1 MTDFRT
7 RRERLVDRLESRGRV
22 ERRATL
28 DALRAVPRHAFVP
41 EGQSRAAYEDRPLPI
56 GEGQTISAPHMVG
69 IMTDLLA
76 PRPGDRILEIGTGCG
91 YHAAVTS
98 EIVAGGRADGG
109 RFDGDRRGDDD
120 GADDGGG
127 DDDGAGDDDTGN
139 DTAGGIYS
147 VEYHERLAERARERL
162 AELGYGVAVRTGDGH
177 DGWPTHAPYD
187 AAYLTCAASE
197 IPASVIEQVHT
208 GGRIVAPVEAGRLGG
223 QTLVRATK
231 RADGG
236 LDREE
241 HGGVRFVSMQGSE

>member
-91 YHAAVTS
+91 YHADHPLLDSSSAYS
-98 EIVAGGRADGG
+98 RAM
-109 RFDGDRRGDDD
+109 
-120 GADDGGG
+120 
-127 DDDGAGDDDTGN
+127 
-139 DTAGGIYS
+139 S
-147 VEYHERLAERARERL
+147 LANAMS
-162 AELGYGVAVRTGDGH
+162 
-177 DGWPTHAPYD
+177 P
-187 AAYLTCAASE
+187 S
-197 IPASVIEQVHT
+197 
-208 GGRIVAPVEAGRLGG
+208 
-223 QTLVRATK
+223 
-231 RADGG
+231 
-236 LDREE
+236 
-241 HGGVRFVSMQGSE
+241 